1 MIPVISPCADGPLG
15 GDQQTAA
22 RIADGVIDLL
32 IFFWDPLEP
41 QPETPRHLGQHLRF
55 PLGQGLRFPLGQG
68 LRLRPAQPDRA
79 LGGPWW
85 VG

>member
-1 MIPVISPCADGPLG
+1 MIPVISPYADGPLG
-15 GDQQTAA
+15 GDQQTGA

-41 QPETPRHLGQHLRF
+41 QPETPRHLGQHLRC
-55 PLGQGLRFPLGQG
+55 PLGQG
-68 LRLRPAQPDRA
+68 LRLRPAQPGRP
-79 LGGPWW
+79 LGGQCW